1 MNQVALAHQELA
13 GEFGSL
19 LEQLRS
25 AQGRLEQFRDDS
37 HAHLRGKEE
46 ELRALQGR
54 LAEALGQS
62 AEVAKENV
70 ELKRKVEEQARALEE
85 SAQEIRGL
93 LKTNEAMRE
102 ARLRDQEQIEQ
113 LTAEHRALME
123 KREQLAT
130 MLAAVEQLVRDAPQ
144 KS

>member
-1 MNQVALAHQELA
+1 LNQVSPAHHELA
-13 GEFGSL
+13 SEFSNL

-25 AQGRLEQFRDDS
+25 MQGRLQQFRDES
-37 HAHLRGKEE
+37 HAHLRGKDE
-46 ELRALQGR
+46 ELRNLQSR

-70 ELKRKVEEQARALEE
+70 DLKRKVEEQARELDEVRL
-85 SAQEIRGL
+85 EIRGL

-102 ARLRDQEQIEQ
+102 ARSRDQEQIDQ
-113 LTAEHRALME
+113 LTAEHRALIE

-144 KS
+144 K